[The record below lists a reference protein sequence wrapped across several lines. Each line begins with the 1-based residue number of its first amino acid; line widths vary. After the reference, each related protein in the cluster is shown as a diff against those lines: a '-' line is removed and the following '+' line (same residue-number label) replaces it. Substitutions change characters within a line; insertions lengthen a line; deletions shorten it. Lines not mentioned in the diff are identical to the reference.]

1 MKKIL
6 FLHGFF
12 ATGSCPMAKALK
24 EAFEEAAVVLTPDL
38 PLHPKKAQNEI
49 RTPWLTS
56 PLYSWSITFPGGHT
70 PTEQEIKTWYAPLAQ
85 KMLMEFS
92 VNF

>member
-24 EAFEEAAVVLTPDL
+24 EAFEGTAIVLTPDL
-38 PLHPKKAQNEI
+38 PLHPKKALNEI
-49 RTPWLTS
+49 R
-56 PLYSWSITFPGGHT
+56 SIIDK
-70 PTEQEIKTWYAPLAQ
+70 E
-85 KMLMEFS
+85 
-92 VNF
+92 

>member
-38 PLHPKKAQNEI
+38 PLHPKKALNEI

-56 PLYSWSITFPGGHT
+56 PLSSWSITTKPSISQAVT
-70 PTEQEIKTWYAPLAQ
+70 RLLSR
-85 KMLMEFS
+85 M
-92 VNF
+92 